1 MDRQLAPT
9 FAEIRRIL
17 KETALAQKKHDI
29 EMREIREIQKET
41 DRQMKE
47 TDRQMKE
54 TDRQMKETD
63 KKIDKVFGTFSN
75 NWDKLVESLVE
86 GDLLKKLAEK
96 GIKIDG
102 TASRVKGVIKATKA
116 QEEDKE
122 CEIDILARNG
132 KEVVALEVKSDCNKK
147 DVDHFLDVLRDFTR
161 YFREYR
167 DKVVYG
173 AIAYLRVQQG
183 ADKYAEKKGL
193 FVIKATGNS
202 SRITNKANFK
212 PKDFS

>member
-17 KETALAQKKHDI
+17 KENTLAQKKHNK
-29 EMREIREIQKET
+29 EMQEIRKIQKET
-41 DRQMKE
+41 AQ
-47 TDRQMKE
+47 QMKE

-75 NWDKLVESLVE
+75 NWGKLVESLVE

-96 GIKIDG
+96 GITIDG

-116 QEEDKE
+116 QEENKE

-147 DVDHFLDVLRDFTR
+147 DVDHFLEVLQDFTR

-167 DKVVYG
+167 DKIVYG

>member
-1 MDRQLAPT
+1 MAQSAPT

-17 KETALAQKKHDI
+17 KEITLDRKKYTKELALERKKWEQ
-29 EMREIREIQKET
+29 EMQEIQKA
-41 DRQMKE
+41 
-47 TDRQMKE
+47 
-54 TDRQMKETD
+54 TD
-63 KKIDKVFGTFSN
+63 KKIDKAFGTFSN
-75 NWDKLVESLVE
+75 NWGKLVESLVE
-86 GDLLKKLAEK
+86 GDLLKRLAEK
-96 GIKIDG
+96 GIQIDG
-102 TASRVKGVIKATKA
+102 TTRRLQGVIKATKA
-116 QEEDKE
+116 REEDKE

-132 KEVVALEVKSDCNKK
+132 KEVVAVEVKSDCNKQ
-147 DVDHFLDVLRDFTR
+147 DVNDFLDVLKDFTR

-173 AIAYLRVQQG
+173 AMAYLRIQKG

-212 PKDFS
+212 PKDFSTA